1 MRTMKTTIHGNCFAS
16 NVAPPPSRQ
25 GNMFFSNGMCFHIL
39 KYLWDRIAKANVI
52 YIAIVVFSLFA
63 INVYGV
69 RTINVDAPNSQ
80 YVGVEGL
87 IDAIDEA
94 IEDSTH
100 TTVHV
105 VLHGQYYELDEAISI
120 HMSLSHIQTLHIRS
134 AYGAESCMIKALPP
148 GPHGGP
154 YWGRG
159 FKITAGLFDYN
170 KKVIF
175 SDIHFWYDGTSNTII
190 MHRGLLCSLEI
201 RDCVFDTFG
210 SACFIYKEVVGD
222 DNRVA
227 AVKVH
232 NNTFVRHFD
241 PENCQHRPDNMIK
254 LQSVG
259 KINFE
264 LSNNDFQNAYFPLGI
279 AAARLNGTVSNNSFI
294 APKIIFP
301 NPPDP
306 YSLPDMADSLNCITI
321 EGSCDN
327 NYSQD
332 TSIFISENYLENVNI
347 TVGVIANAT
356 VSNNT
361 FVHNQND
368 CERPAPLLSTVN
380 HNHFTWDNSRIT
392 YNHINVKQNTFWN
405 NMLSVS
411 EAFAIRMYQHP
422 HRLAFRNQMF
432 IDITQNSFMHTTY
445 GVGIEY
451 DSSGASYYVDLNS
464 CLFFD
469 NSHPLQ
475 SVVNIGYP
483 SSSFDVS
490 YCLFDDQIPTGDPN
504 INIDLDSCID
514 SNPLITIDQ
523 QNYTYSQIWANDIK
537 SLLINNGYRGENNEL
552 TDPDGTPPDIGSVYY
567 PHHHWDYEF
576 NYLQFGNTPPARR
589 IFWRS
594 FPVLDDRTCAD
605 NVWHNELGYLFR
617 EHMAPDNLQL
627 ETVSWSYDRDYGEM
641 RLSGG
646 DWLYRNYQATQPKG
660 FKVSFIGGTDPIS
673 PIVVDGFKADPA
685 TTPVKLYGG
694 PNHDFENWIGY
705 FVPYTQGAGD
715 AFGRPLPGNPRETYI
730 DYIFSI
736 GTQHWSTSRRERRY
750 GSPWIVDPN
759 RYTVSEGD
767 MLSITLLPDAP
778 EEMYWACLG
787 TATPRVREMPEQ
799 FSYVEKLDYIP
810 IFIQFDPDNLPDE
823 VGMIVAGECKGA
835 AVVDSSLIEVNFYP
849 SDSAKG
855 DDEIEIFFYYGSKG
869 TKKAP
874 TQMVYNPETLL
885 FEAGSL
891 KASQIGDYGYI
902 SFYHEAGSSLV
913 PLVTELKQN
922 YPNPFKGNTT
932 ISWVMAKDE
941 PVKIEIYNL
950 RGQKVTTLYDGW
962 GKKGR
967 QAVSWDAK
975 DAKGQSV
982 ASGVY
987 FYRLST
993 PKESKVQKMMVIKN

>member
-1 MRTMKTTIHGNCFAS
+1 MTKALHPPSSPPCESFKARDSKELNTMKSSKMHFVPRTMAISKLVMAFLAFFTFCCSSFAYDLYVNASADTTGADGSSVH
-16 NVAPPPSRQ
+16 P
-25 GNMFFSNGMCFHIL
+25 
-39 KYLWDRIAKANVI
+39 
-52 YIAIVVFSLFA
+52 
-63 INVYGV
+63 
-69 RTINVDAPNSQ
+69 
-80 YVGVEGL
+80 YVK
-87 IDAIDEA
+87 IQDAIDHAFNDSLAVNQTNPPPQVVIKVADSASGYSENLTVYFRGDNYYCHLVSDITIQSRSNNPDNCA
-94 IEDSTH
+94 IIAMDSSLPVI
-100 TTVHV
+100 TVKGTENS
-105 VLHGQYYELDEAISI
+105 VLTLKGLGIKHSVSGAVNYGIYLNPDNSGVGRLDTFTVDNCVFDYNNFSIRVGNHMNQIKLLNSKIIRRSLGGFDIYSNIPDLNMIDSLYVKGCEFLNTVQNKITSSVSISARSFEIYDNHFENVTVGLSGISYPIGITVKNNTFQGSKIVINSKPGNWLIEGNQFTCLSPYYGSDHSIVLQGGARYIPDICLIKGNTFYGCNRAISVQLT
-120 HMSLSHIQTLHIRS
+120 HFVNSFTDS
-134 AYGAESCMIKALPP
+134 
-148 GPHGGP
+148 
-154 YWGRG
+154 YWGRH
-159 FKITAGLFDYN
+159 N
-170 KKVIF
+170 
-175 SDIHFWYDGTSNTII
+175 
-190 MHRGLLCSLEI
+190 
-201 RDCVFDTFG
+201 
-210 SACFIYKEVVGD
+210 
-222 DNRVA
+222 VA
-227 AVKVH
+227 
-232 NNTFVRHFD
+232 
-241 PENCQHRPDNMIK
+241 
-254 LQSVG
+254 
-259 KINFE
+259 
-264 LSNNDFQNAYFPLGI
+264 
-279 AAARLNGTVSNNSFI
+279 VSNNSFI
-294 APKIIFP
+294 NCGEILQLCRLANMQEISNKISLYRDNLYYGTSSTPFTVVDHND
-301 NPPDP
+301 NPIVLTGDNRIPITYSHFSTPLTNTSSLVIDP
-306 YSLPDMADSLNCITI
+306 L
-321 EGSCDN
+321 
-327 NYSQD
+327 
-332 TSIFISENYLENVNI
+332 
-347 TVGVIANAT
+347 T
-356 VSNNT
+356 VS
-361 FVHNQND
+361 
-368 CERPAPLLSTVN
+368 
-380 HNHFTWDNSRIT
+380 
-392 YNHINVKQNTFWN
+392 Y
-405 NMLSVS
+405 
-411 EAFAIRMYQHP
+411 
-422 HRLAFRNQMF
+422 
-432 IDITQNSFMHTTY
+432 
-445 GVGIEY
+445 
-451 DSSGASYYVDLNS
+451 
-464 CLFFD
+464 
-469 NSHPLQ
+469 
-475 SVVNIGYP
+475 
-483 SSSFDVS
+483 
-490 YCLFDDQIPTGDPN
+490 GDPH
-504 INIDLDSCID
+504 IELDD
-514 SNPLITIDQ
+514 D
-523 QNYTYSQIWANDIK
+523 NYTYS
-537 SLLINNGYRGENNEL
+537 LLWDDTVRSPCINTGCPEINGVPQ

-576 NYLQFGNTPPARR
+576 NSLQFGSTPPAHR

-594 FPVLDDRTCAD
+594 FPVLDDRTCTD
-605 NVWHNELGYLFR
+605 NMWHNELGYLFNNY
-617 EHMAPDNLQL
+617 MYPPNVQI
-627 ETVSWSYDRDYGEM
+627 ETVSWSYDGDADDM
-641 RLSGG
+641 ILLTGG
-646 DWLYRNYQATQPKG
+646 WQNSDYQATQPKG
-660 FKVSFIGGTDPIS
+660 FKTSFIGGTDPIS
-673 PIVVDGFKADPA
+673 PIVVDGFKANPA

-715 AFGRPLPGNPRETYI
+715 AFSRPLPGNPRETYI

-823 VGMIVAGECKGA
+823 VGLIAAGECKGA

-855 DDEIEIFFYYGSKG
+855 DDEIEILFYYGSKG

-913 PLVTELKQN
+913 PLATELKQN
-922 YPNPFKGNTT
+922 YPNPFKGSTT